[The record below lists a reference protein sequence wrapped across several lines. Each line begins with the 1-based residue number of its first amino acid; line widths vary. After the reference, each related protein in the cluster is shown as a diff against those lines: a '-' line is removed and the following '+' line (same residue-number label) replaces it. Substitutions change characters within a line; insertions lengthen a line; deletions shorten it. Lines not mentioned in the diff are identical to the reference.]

1 MRKINLFIILSFILV
16 SCGSFKEAGKMLRN
30 EKTKT
35 TDEFLVEKKQPLVL
49 PPNYEEI
56 PAPGSIKEKQLK
68 DEDKIKKLLKA
79 PQEEIIKNKS
89 SSVEDSILK
98 KIRKWLKVTWL

>member
-1 MRKINLFIILSFILV
+1 MSKINFLIILSLILV
-16 SCGSFKEAGKMLRN
+16 SCGSLKEAGKMLRN
-30 EKTKT
+30 EKTAT

-56 PAPGSIKEKQLK
+56 PEPGSMKAKQLN

-79 PQEEIIKNKS
+79 PKEDTIKNKS
-89 SSVEDSILK
+89 SSIENSILN
-98 KIRKWLKVTWL
+98 KIRK